1 MRRIQLLA
9 LVMVVLIAQS
19 VSAAD
24 VTLGEVWELVQAQQA
39 QITSLTEELARTNAR
54 LEATTSALDET
65 TRQAAITTQQVSA
78 TADYLDDIQAGGG
91 DTQTS
96 LGGYG
101 ELHYTRIDADDSTRD
116 LKEADFHRFVMMFG
130 HEFSERVRF
139 FSEFEIEHSLVKDT
153 GDGSNGGEV
162 EIEQAFIEFDLNEN
176 HYARA
181 GLFLLPVGI
190 LNETHEPPTFYGV
203 ERNDVE
209 NIIIPSTWWE
219 AGVGAGGHYDNGL
232 SWDFAL
238 HSGLEMPTAGGS
250 AFRIRSGRQK
260 VAHANADDLAY
271 TLRVKYT
278 GFPGLEISGSYQ
290 HQSDPSQL
298 GNDGLDGGD
307 LLSVHGI
314 WQHGPFSLRALWA
327 QWRFDGAAVA
337 LADVDKQT
345 GWYVEPS
352 VKLRIAEHEWGLYTR
367 YEDLDGARTRDRFEQ
382 WELGVNYWPTDNV
395 VLKVDYRKREHALN
409 IDAGRDFNAFD
420 LGLGYHF

>member
-1 MRRIQLLA
+1 MRRTQFLL
-9 LVMVVLIAQS
+9 LLTLGLIMRS
-19 VSAAD
+19 VGAAE
-24 VTLGEVWELVQAQQA
+24 VTLDEIWELLQAQQT
-39 QITSLTEELARTNAR
+39 QITALTEALARTTTR
-54 LEATTSALDET
+54 LDATTNELVEN
-65 TRQAAITTQQVSA
+65 TRAAAITRQHVAA
-78 TADYLDDIQAGGG
+78 TADYLDDIQTGGG
-91 DTQTS
+91 DSKTS

-101 ELHYTRIDADDSTRD
+101 ELHYSRLDADDSARD
-116 LKEADFHRFVMMFG
+116 LTEVDFHRFVMMFG

-153 GDGSNGGEV
+153 DDGSNGGEV

-219 AGVGAGGHYDNGL
+219 AGVGTGGRYDNGL

-238 HSGLEMPTAGGS
+238 HSGLAMPTSGSS

-260 VAHANADDLAY
+260 VAHASANDLAY

-278 GFPGLEISGSYQ
+278 GIPGVELSGSYQ
-290 HQSDPSQL
+290 HQQDPSQL
-298 GNDGLDGGD
+298 GNDGLDEGN
-307 LLSVHGI
+307 LLSIHGI
-314 WQHGPFSLRALWA
+314 WQRGPLTLRALWA
-327 QWRFDGAAVA
+327 QWRFEGLAVA
-337 LADVDKQT
+337 AADVDKQT

-352 VKLRIAEHEWGLYTR
+352 VKFRVAEHEWGIYTR

-382 WELGVNYWPTDNV
+382 WELGLNYWPSDNV
-395 VLKVDYRKREHALN
+395 VLKVDYRNREHAES
-409 IDAGRDFNAFD
+409 IDGGRDFKAFD

>member
-1 MRRIQLLA
+1 MRRTQFLL
-9 LVMVVLIAQS
+9 LLTLGLIMRS
-19 VSAAD
+19 VGAAE
-24 VTLGEVWELVQAQQA
+24 VTLDEIWELLQAQQT
-39 QITSLTEELARTNAR
+39 QITALTEALARTTTR
-54 LEATTSALDET
+54 LDATTNELVEN
-65 TRQAAITTQQVSA
+65 TRAAAITRQHVAA
-78 TADYLDDIQAGGG
+78 TADYLDDIQTGGG
-91 DTQTS
+91 DSKTS

-101 ELHYTRIDADDSTRD
+101 ELHYSRLDADDSARD
-116 LKEADFHRFVMMFG
+116 LTEVDFHRFVMMFG

-153 GDGSNGGEV
+153 DDGSNGGEV

-219 AGVGAGGHYDNGL
+219 AGVGTGGRYDNGL

-238 HSGLEMPTAGGS
+238 HSGLAMPTSGSS

-260 VAHANADDLAY
+260 VAHASANDLAY

-278 GFPGLEISGSYQ
+278 GIPGVELSGSFQ
-290 HQSDPSQL
+290 HQQDPSQL
-298 GNDGLDGGD
+298 GNDGLDEGN
-307 LLSVHGI
+307 LLSIHGI
-314 WQHGPFSLRALWA
+314 WQHGPLTLRALWA
-327 QWRFDGAAVA
+327 QWRFEGLAVA
-337 LADVDKQT
+337 AADVDKQT

-352 VKLRIAEHEWGLYTR
+352 VKFRVAEHEWGIYTR

-382 WELGVNYWPTDNV
+382 WELGLNYWPSDNV
-395 VLKVDYRKREHALN
+395 VLKVDYRNREHAES
-409 IDAGRDFNAFD
+409 IDGGRDFKAFD

>member
-1 MRRIQLLA
+1 MRRKQFLL
-9 LVMVVLIAQS
+9 LLTLGLIMRS
-19 VSAAD
+19 VGAAE
-24 VTLGEVWELVQAQQA
+24 VTLDEIWELLQAQQT
-39 QITSLTEELARTNAR
+39 QITALTEALARTNTR
-54 LEATTSALDET
+54 LDTTTNGLVEN
-65 TRQAAITTQQVSA
+65 TRAAAITRQHVAA
-78 TADYLDDIQAGGG
+78 TADYLDDIQTGGG
-91 DTQTS
+91 DSKTS

-101 ELHYTRIDADDSTRD
+101 ELHYSRLDADDRARD
-116 LKEADFHRFVMMFG
+116 LTEVDFHRFVMMFG

-139 FSEFEIEHSLVKDT
+139 FSEFEIEHSFVKDT
-153 GDGSNGGEV
+153 DDGSNGGEV

-219 AGVGAGGHYDNGL
+219 AGVGTGGRYDTGL

-238 HSGLEMPTAGGS
+238 HSGLAMPTSGSS

-260 VAHANADDLAY
+260 VAHASANDLAY

-278 GFPGLEISGSYQ
+278 GIPGVELSGSYQ
-290 HQSDPSQL
+290 HQQDPSQL
-298 GNDGLDGGD
+298 GNDGLDEGN
-307 LLSVHGI
+307 LLSIHGI
-314 WQHGPFSLRALWA
+314 WQRGPFTLRALWA
-327 QWRFDGAAVA
+327 QWRFEGSAVA
-337 LADVDKQT
+337 AADVDKQT

-352 VKLRIAEHEWGLYTR
+352 VKFRVAQNEWGIYTR

-382 WELGVNYWPTDNV
+382 WELGLNYWPTDNV
-395 VLKVDYRKREHALN
+395 VLKLDYRNREHAES
-409 IDAGRDFNAFD
+409 IDGGRDFKAFD
-420 LGLGYHF
+420 LGFGYHF